1 MPFRQMI
8 HIKVYINRKHE
19 DEWKYPKDVHKL
31 HPNKQLETVGDE
43 HENPS
48 YRRHRMGASEED
60 MNGDLR
66 P

>member
-1 MPFRQMI
+1 MI

-43 HENPS
+43 HEN
-48 YRRHRMGASEED
+48 
-60 MNGDLR
+60 LT
-66 P
+66 